1 MKLLLENWRQ
11 YQLLTEAQDIG
22 ALYESGQITEG
33 EFLDKIKRF
42 AKKKGIPL
50 ALALSLA
57 GSTIGGLPAQAGVDH
72 GPVQDPVAQTQD
84 DDSVTTDMLK
94 RLQDW
99 PLAPAPKGVAPGFV
113 YVPAENIPDS
123 AYLGDDSGYEN
134 AGAYRNTVKT
144 NSLDL
149 LMKQL
154 FGKDSGAVF
163 GGGDSPY
170 SVEFEKSE
178 DGKNILPLE
187 WSLSYEAAVEKYI
200 ASQK

>member
-57 GSTIGGLPAQAGVDH
+57 GSTIGPLPAEAGVSD
-72 GPVQDPVAQTQD
+72 GPVQDPIAQTQD

-94 RLQDW
+94 SLQDW
-99 PLAPAPKGVAPGFV
+99 PLAPAPKGVAAGFV
-113 YVPAENIPDS
+113 YVPPEEIPDT
-123 AYLGDDSGYEN
+123 AYLGDNSGYEN
-134 AGAYRNTVKT
+134 AGEYRQTVKT

-154 FGKDSGAVF
+154 FGKDSGAIF
-163 GGGDSPY
+163 GGGDSAF
-170 SVEFEKSE
+170 SVEFEKTE

-200 ASQK
+200 GSQK

>member
-1 MKLLLENWRQ
+1 VKLLLENWRQ

-33 EFLDKIKRF
+33 EFLNKIKRF

-57 GSTIGGLPAQAGVDH
+57 GSTVGPLPAEAGVSD
-72 GPVQDPVAQTQD
+72 GPVQDPIAQTQD

-94 RLQDW
+94 SLQDW
-99 PLAPAPKGVAPGFV
+99 PLEPAPKGVAPGFV
-113 YVPAENIPDS
+113 YVPPEEIPDT
-123 AYLGDDSGYEN
+123 AYLGHDSGYET
-134 AGAYRNTVKT
+134 AGEYRKTVKT

-154 FGKDSGAVF
+154 FGKDSSALFTGA
-163 GGGDSPY
+163 GGTYG
-170 SVEFEKSE
+170 VEFEKTE

>member
-33 EFLDKIKRF
+33 EFLHKIKRF

-57 GSTIGGLPAQAGVDH
+57 GSTIGPLPVEAGVDD
-72 GPVQDPVAQTQD
+72 GPVQDPIAQTQD

-94 RLQDW
+94 SLQDW
-99 PLAPAPKGVAPGFV
+99 PLSPAPKGVAPGFV
-113 YVPAENIPDS
+113 YVPPEEIPDT
-123 AYLGDDSGYEN
+123 AYLGDNSGYEN
-134 AGAYRNTVKT
+134 AGEYRKTVKT

-149 LMKQL
+149 LMDQL
-154 FGKDSGAVF
+154 FGKDSGAIF
-163 GGGDSPY
+163 GGGDSAF
-170 SVEFEKSE
+170 SVEFEKTE